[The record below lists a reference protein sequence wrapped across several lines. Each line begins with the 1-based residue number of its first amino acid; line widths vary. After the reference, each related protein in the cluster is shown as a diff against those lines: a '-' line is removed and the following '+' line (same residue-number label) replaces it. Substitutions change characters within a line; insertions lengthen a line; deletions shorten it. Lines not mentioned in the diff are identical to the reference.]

1 MKLTLSARNGGAP
14 GSAMKV
20 CLVVLVIIVRTFM
33 TMINDVTLSLWN
45 RTLGRWM
52 SKSPPRVM
60 TKMMALTTR
69 IVRKKACGRQGVNR
83 VNMSSIE
90 VQYEVTQLI
99 VEKSIWNRDLNT
111 RMGRELNKD
120 IAIVSITNLA
130 VLRITITYNLP
141 TKMWSPLD
149 SVGP

>member
-1 MKLTLSARNGGAP
+1 
-14 GSAMKV
+14 
-20 CLVVLVIIVRTFM
+20 
-33 TMINDVTLSLWN
+33 
-45 RTLGRWM
+45 M